1 MIDAVK
7 RIGEF
12 AKEYNEIVETFHK
25 ITPTSMRIE
34 EVYKPFDCLE
44 RELYDEDGCWI
55 EEEIEYNTEDD
66 IVSKEHSFP
75 DYKEFEMRAEVFGK
89 DCDYLILNEK
99 DDILISFAKMFNY
112 PQIYP
117 TAEQFANAQMYN
129 EQILLDTIWN
139 VWSIVK
145 DYKEGHG
152 LFYDA
157 IEERRRVL
165 LQTNAQIDDKNKVL
179 HRKREK
185 IEMPSEFDN
194 KQAKEILKR
203 TIDAG
208 LCDETYYWRETI
220 QLLAYFADKMSHY
233 LNLSSKMDKDGNI
246 VTSWEPFENLF
257 DYKGKEIGRNKL
269 KDAKQ
274 NWMRLNLE
282 FYPTGYKK
290 VDALYE

>member
-1 MIDAVK
+1 MMDAVK

-55 EEEIEYNTEDD
+55 EEEIEYNTEGD
-66 IVSKEHSFP
+66 IVSKEYPFP

-129 EQILLDTIWN
+129 EQILLDIIWS

-157 IEERRRVL
+157 IEERRNVL
-165 LQTNAQIDDKNKVL
+165 LQTNVQIEDKKEVL
-179 HRKREK
+179 HRKRE
-185 IEMPSEFDN
+185 ETGTPPEFDDE
-194 KQAKEILKR
+194 QAKEILKKA
-203 TIDAG
+203 INAG
-208 LCDETYYWRETI
+208 LCDNDYKWLKTKS
-220 QLLAYFADKMSHY
+220 LLAYFADRVSEY
-233 LNLSSKMDKDGNI
+233 LKLGKGEYDGKAK
-246 VTSWEPFENLF
+246 TSWKPFEILFGISGLSGAKRDFQKTGTLPDGHKDVDNLF
-257 DYKGKEIGRNKL
+257 E
-269 KDAKQ
+269 
-274 NWMRLNLE
+274 
-282 FYPTGYKK
+282 
-290 VDALYE
+290 

>member
-1 MIDAVK
+1 MMDTVK

-55 EEEIEYNTEDD
+55 EEEVEYNTEDD
-66 IVSKEHSFP
+66 IVSKEYSFP

-117 TAEQFANAQMYN
+117 TTEQLANAQMYN
-129 EQILLDTIWN
+129 EQILLDIIWS

-157 IEERRRVL
+157 IEERRKVL
-165 LQTNAQIDDKNKVL
+165 LQTNAQIEDKKEVL

-185 IEMPSEFDN
+185 TGTPSEFDDE
-194 KQAKEILKR
+194 QAKEILKKA
-203 TIDAG
+203 INAG
-208 LCDETYYWRETI
+208 LCDNDYNWLKTKS
-220 QLLAYFADKMSHY
+220 LLAYFADRVSEY
-233 LNLSSKMDKDGNI
+233 LKLGKGEYDGKAK
-246 VTSWEPFENLF
+246 TSWKPFEILFGISGLSGAKRDFQKTGTLPDGHKDVDNLF
-257 DYKGKEIGRNKL
+257 E
-269 KDAKQ
+269 
-274 NWMRLNLE
+274 
-282 FYPTGYKK
+282 
-290 VDALYE
+290 